1 MQAFCEALDASHVTG
16 VRVLGGIEVRGVVCF
31 ACRDCEARRRSPRDG
46 RAPALGAFGL
56 RHLGADSGV
65 APLLADQAGAGQA
78 PLARDQ
84 ETGSAH
90 PVHTG
95 QGVEPFQLE
104 VPGHISKVSVGGRRR
119 PSTRPLTRPM
129 VGLGLRR
136 GVRHMRI
143 FRLGAVSA
151 AFGLAVVGG
160 TGWASLAAPAAQA
173 ATAPCMI
180 VDQQIDAS
188 YTSVQVAEN
197 AAKAGDTLSA
207 TGTCNGTTEIT
218 KNLTITGGATLDGDQ
233 AGSVLTI
240 DSGVT
245 VTISSFTIT
254 GGTGSFPNFQ
264 VAAEGGGIYIYG
276 GGYVTLPAA
285 AASTATPP
293 TSEAASTTTAAR

>member
-1 MQAFCEALDASHVTG
+1 MD
-16 VRVLGGIEVRGVVCF
+16 
-31 ACRDCEARRRSPRDG
+31 D
-46 RAPALGAFGL
+46 APALGAFGL

-65 APLLADQAGAGQA
+65 APLLADQAGAGQP
-78 PLARDQ
+78 PLAGDQ

-104 VPGHISKVSVGGRRR
+104 VPGPHISKFSVGGRRR

-136 GVRHMRI
+136 GVRHMRSPAWRGLCGV
-143 FRLGAVSA
+143 RLGRAGRD
-151 AFGLAVVGG
+151 GLGIPGG
-160 TGWASLAAPAAQA
+160 TGGPSRHR
-173 ATAPCMI
+173 PCMI
-180 VDQQIDAS
+180 VDQQTQAS
-188 YTSVQVAEN
+188 YTSLQVAEN

-207 TGTCNGTTEIT
+207 TGTCDGTTEIT
-218 KNLTITGGATLDGDQ
+218 KNLTITCGATLDGDE

-254 GGTGSFPNFQ
+254 G
-264 VAAEGGGIYIYG
+264 A
-276 GGYVTLPAA
+276 PAPSPTSKSPPKA
-285 AASTATPP
+285 AASTST
-293 TSEAASTTTAAR
+293 EAAP